1 MASMR
6 STSCFT
12 KELALPV
19 SISYYRFGHTMIEL
33 NIMIG
38 LSQVASAKAKP

>member
-12 KELALPV
+12 REQALPA
-19 SISYYRFGHTMIEL
+19 SISCYRFGHTMIEL